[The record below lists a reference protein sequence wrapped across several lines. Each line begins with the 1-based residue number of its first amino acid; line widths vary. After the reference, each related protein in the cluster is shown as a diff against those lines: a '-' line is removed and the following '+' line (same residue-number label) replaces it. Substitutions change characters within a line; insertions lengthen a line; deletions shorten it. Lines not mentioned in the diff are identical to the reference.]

1 LAWQLEPKTMSNQDN
16 EDEISRKDE
25 PRERDRMRSAGG
37 TDMRENYLARMMRW
51 LLARGRSWGSHP
63 SRQLRLRETLALGER
78 RFIAVVEFERQ
89 KFLIAGTGSSVAML
103 AALPGEGGQEQRQ
116 PGATPEVRDKNE
128 EQKRVAHE
136 DPTWEF
142 SSTGSNRQL
151 IRR

>member
-1 LAWQLEPKTMSNQDN
+1 
-16 EDEISRKDE
+16 
-25 PRERDRMRSAGG
+25 MRSAGG
-37 TDMRENYLARMMRW
+37 TDMRENYLARMLRW

-103 AALPGEGGQEQRQ
+103 AALPNDGSQEQNSQ
-116 PGATPEVRDKNE
+116 PGATREVRDKNRDE
-128 EQKRVAHE
+128 NQEQKKLAQEV
-136 DPTWEF
+136 PTWEF
-142 SSTGSNRQL
+142 NSTGSNRQL

>member
-1 LAWQLEPKTMSNQDN
+1 
-16 EDEISRKDE
+16 
-25 PRERDRMRSAGG
+25 MRSAGG

-63 SRQLRLRETLALGER
+63 ARQLRLRETLALGER

-103 AALPGEGGQEQRQ
+103 AALPNEGGQEQRQ
-116 PGATPEVRDKNE
+116 PGATREVRDKNEGKNE
-128 EQKRVAHE
+128 EQKRVPHE